1 MSYTMTLDMPQKA
14 TEYIE
19 RRGVRFQNEV
29 NAIVL
34 AFVTTQMQYE
44 DVPTSTVVDASPSSS
59 PKTGAEFV
67 KRLRGDGPFL
77 SDEEMHIFDR
87 VKDYGREVDLV

>member
-44 DVPTSTVVDASPSSS
+44 DVPVSTDMDETPAIQ
-59 PKTGAEFV
+59 PKTGAEFL

-87 VKDYGREVDLV
+87 VKDYGREVDLA